1 MRTCKYGG
9 WLGVVLF
16 ECGLVTVS
24 MGLVGGTFLNVD
36 L

>member
-16 ECGLVTVS
+16 ECGLVS